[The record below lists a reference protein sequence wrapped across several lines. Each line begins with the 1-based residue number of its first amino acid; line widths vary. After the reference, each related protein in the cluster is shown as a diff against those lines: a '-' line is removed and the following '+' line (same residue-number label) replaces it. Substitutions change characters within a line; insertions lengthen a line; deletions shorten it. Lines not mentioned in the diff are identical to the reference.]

1 LASNA
6 SSKIHSLLLREN
18 RMSASKF
25 FFVAAASALV
35 GFSGAAHAADQASA
49 SVGASADVITP
60 LTVTKND
67 DLVFGKFV
75 VNGATAGTVVVAAA
89 DGARSKTGGVDLI
102 TSTGVQAGEVTVA
115 GQTGIAYTVSLPTSV
130 NLTSGENT
138 MALGSFTTD
147 QADLTVLTGDNDVK
161 IGGTLT
167 VAAGQAPGAYTGS
180 FTVSANYN

>member
-1 LASNA
+1 MNG
-6 SSKIHSLLLREN
+6 
-18 RMSASKF
+18 SKF

-49 SVGASADVITP
+49 SVGASADVITL

-75 VNGATAGTVVVAAA
+75 VNNASAGTVVVAAA
-89 DGARSKTGGVDLI
+89 DGARSQTGGVDLI
-102 TSTGVQAGEVTVA
+102 ASTGVQAGRVTVA
-115 GQTGIAYTVSLPTSV
+115 GQTGIAYTVSLPASV
-130 NLTSGENT
+130 NLTSGDNT

-147 QADLTVLTGDNDVK
+147 QTSLTELSGETIVK

-167 VAAGQAPGAYTGS
+167 VAAAQAPGAYTGS